1 MKPLQ
6 RGHCIRVVLQSTTLD
21 SWWKNGENTSN
32 ESDPRVESIVLQES
46 RPVVGEAMLKWSHNS
61 TLYCTLSHFPTP
73 FCLGHQRLRPLYA
86 LRGSVNHTYWAFST
100 VYAHIHNPL
109 QRGLRTITVYTNT
122 VSGIDL
128 VSIHICGNHSRTI
141 RLLRVMITTRL
152 FFNTV

>member
-6 RGHCIRVVLQSTTLD
+6 RGHCIRSVLQSRTLD
-21 SWWKNGENTSN
+21 SWWKNGSNGSN
-32 ESDPRVESIVLQES
+32 ESDHTVESIVFAES

-73 FCLGHQRLRPLYA
+73 ICLGHLRCRPLYA

-100 VYAHIHNPL
+100 VYAHSHKPL
-109 QRGLRTITVYTNT
+109 QRGLRTIRVYTNT